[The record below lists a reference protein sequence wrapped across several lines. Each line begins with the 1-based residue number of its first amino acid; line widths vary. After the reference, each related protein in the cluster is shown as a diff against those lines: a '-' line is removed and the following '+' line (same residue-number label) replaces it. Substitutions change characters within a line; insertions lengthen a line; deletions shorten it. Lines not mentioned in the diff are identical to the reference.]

1 MRRLLIASLL
11 LAACAAE
18 QPTTDSST
26 TTVAST
32 SQRPAAPTPAEAR
45 ALLETAPE
53 LGEYQF
59 TDAGWT
65 APVSGVAMSDPIR
78 AEAKELAAAGWIM
91 LEKTGDIAL
100 NDKSRNDKR
109 FLMRPNGILD
119 VVPLAKKQLGDV
131 QAVRDRDGVV
141 TVDFT
146 WRWIANEVGQAFK
159 SGATADRFAAP
170 HQATAELLYDGTKWT
185 VVGIKQR

>member
-1 MRRLLIASLL
+1 MRRLLILALL

-18 QPTTDSST
+18 EPTADSST
-26 TTVAST
+26 TVAQK
-32 SQRPAAPTPAEAR
+32 QRPAAPSPAEAR
-45 ALLETAPE
+45 TLLEHAPE

-65 APVSGVAMSDPIR
+65 APVSGAAMSEPVR
-78 AEAKELAAAGWIM
+78 AEAKELAAAGWIGIDS
-91 LEKTGDIAL
+91 TGDIAL
-100 NDKSRNDKR
+100 NDKSRNDQR
-109 FLMRPNGILD
+109 FLLRANGILD
-119 VVPLAKKQLGDV
+119 VVPLAKKQFGDV

-159 SGATADRFAAP
+159 TGVTADRFASP
-170 HQATAELLYDGTKWT
+170 KEATAELVHDGTKWT
-185 VVGIKQR
+185 IVQIRPR